1 MSDVYQRIEAHV
13 VALGGFLERA
23 RRYRPLAVDA
33 QRLYGAASRIAAR
46 VRRASRTRESGEHP
60 DRLERELAAL
70 VEQAQRSLRA
80 FLEGTAYRALLSS
93 LERGDDVEVSRRV
106 AEVFA
111 DVEPAAPTG
120 RLYLPLSS
128 RRGER
133 RGASSATGES
143 APQALEPDA
152 AVAMVAAMARDGI
165 EPQPGPGVGG
175 DENVRPIRFY
185 EGTEGV
191 DAALLLIVEGSDV
204 RAPAFRSAELRER
217 LVYVGRLRVPLAAG
231 LQRQSPDDWL
241 ELRAGG
247 YPQYRSR
254 CRELLQARGIDVVEI

>member
-1 MSDVYQRIEAHV
+1 MIDVFQRIEAHV
-13 VALGGFLERA
+13 VALGGFLEGA
-23 RRYRPLAVDA
+23 RRYRPLAADA
-33 QRLYGAASRIAAR
+33 ERLYGAASRIAAR
-46 VRRASRTRESGEHP
+46 VRRASRMRESGEDP

-70 VEQAQRSLRA
+70 VEEAQRSLRA
-80 FLEGTAYRALLSS
+80 FLEGAAYRALLSA
-93 LERGDDVEVSRRV
+93 LERGDDVEASRRI

-111 DVEPAAPTG
+111 DIEPAPPAG
-120 RLYLPLSS
+120 RLFLPLSS

-133 RGASSATGES
+133 RDASSATGES
-143 APQALEPDA
+143 GPQALEPEA

-185 EGTEGV
+185 EGIKGV
-191 DAALLLIVEGSDV
+191 DAALLLIVEASDV
-204 RAPAFRSAELRER
+204 RAPAFRCAELGER
-217 LVYVGRLRVPLAAG
+217 LVYASRLRVPLAAG

-241 ELRAGG
+241 ELRGGG

-254 CRELLQARGIDVVEI
+254 CRELLQASGIDVIEL